1 MNKSNLEIHAINDI
15 GQTWTA
21 TYIVFDKQSKDAVVI
36 DPVLDIDTMP
46 WRTSTDSLD
55 KVCDFIKQNTLNVHW
70 ILDTHVHAD
79 HLSGASVLKTRLN
92 APIAINANVTRVQT
106 IFSGVFNLS
115 EHPNDGSQFDN
126 LLNDNDVINAGTIN
140 IDVMHTPG
148 HTPACSC
155 YKIEDVI
162 FTGDVMFIPE
172 VGVARCDFPEGSAS
186 DLYHSITTRL
196 YTLADETRI
205 FCGHDY
211 PDESRD
217 FCNETTIGEC
227 KASNVDLPAGIS
239 EKDFVKRV
247 EERDSKLPAP
257 RLLFPSLLANINAGK
272 LPTEESNNVSYLKI
286 PVNFL

>member
-1 MNKSNLEIHAINDI
+1 
-15 GQTWTA
+15 
-21 TYIVFDKQSKDAVVI
+21 
-36 DPVLDIDTMP
+36 
-46 WRTSTDSLD
+46 
-55 KVCDFIKQNTLNVHW
+55 
-70 ILDTHVHAD
+70 
-79 HLSGASVLKTRLN
+79 
-92 APIAINANVTRVQT
+92 
-106 IFSGVFNLS
+106 
-115 EHPNDGSQFDN
+115 
-126 LLNDNDVINAGTIN
+126 
-140 IDVMHTPG
+140 
-148 HTPACSC
+148 
-155 YKIEDVI
+155 
-162 FTGDVMFIPE
+162 MFIPE

-211 PDESRD
+211 PGEDRE

-227 KASNVDLPAGIS
+227 KASNVDLPEGIS
-239 EKDFVKRV
+239 KEDFVKRI

>member
-79 HLSGASVLKTRLN
+79 HLSGASVLKTRLK

-115 EHPNDGSQFDN
+115 EHPNDGSQFDS
-126 LLNDNDVINAGTIN
+126 LLN
-140 IDVMHTPG
+140 
-148 HTPACSC
+148 
-155 YKIEDVI
+155 
-162 FTGDVMFIPE
+162 
-172 VGVARCDFPEGSAS
+172 GVSS
-186 DLYHSITTRL
+186 SMYMM
-196 YTLADETRI
+196 
-205 FCGHDY
+205 
-211 PDESRD
+211 
-217 FCNETTIGEC
+217 
-227 KASNVDLPAGIS
+227 
-239 EKDFVKRV
+239 
-247 EERDSKLPAP
+247 
-257 RLLFPSLLANINAGK
+257 
-272 LPTEESNNVSYLKI
+272 
-286 PVNFL
+286 